1 MHQLS
6 AKERKELEKLKG
18 WDLIYIAR
26 DLDGGLWA
34 YDYLPKRTEKIWN
47 LNLDDRK
54 SALIDPSLFK
64 FIKWED
70 DEPHKIEKL
79 LDIKDGDLNEI

>member
-1 MHQLS
+1 MQQLS

-34 YDYLPKRTEKIWN
+34 YDHLPKRTEKIWS

-70 DEPHKIEKL
+70 NEPYEIEKL
-79 LDIKDGDLNEI
+79 LDIKDDSI